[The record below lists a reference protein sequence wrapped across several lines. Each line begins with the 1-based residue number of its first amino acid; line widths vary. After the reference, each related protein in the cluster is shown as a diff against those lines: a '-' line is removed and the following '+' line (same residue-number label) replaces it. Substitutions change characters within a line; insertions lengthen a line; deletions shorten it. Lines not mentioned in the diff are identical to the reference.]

1 MSNKSLTALIVGV
14 VLAIVL
20 WNSFYIVS
28 QTERAVMLRFGR
40 IVEPD
45 VKPGLHMKIPYVNSV
60 RKFDARLMT
69 LDSTTSRFLTLEKKA
84 LMVDSYAK
92 WRVDDAERFYTA
104 TSGMKQIADERLARR
119 LEAALRDQF
128 GKRTLHESVSG
139 QRDELM
145 AQVTNTLN
153 RAAQQELGI
162 EVVDVRVKGID
173 LPREVN
179 RSVFERM
186 SSSVSV
192 KPASIAP
199 RVRNWPKVFVPTP
212 IASVGCCWQRPS
224 ARPKSCAVTA
234 MRRRRRSTRLPMGR
248 TRSSTPSTA
257 ACRHTAR
264 ASPTRKM
271 CWCWIPR
278 AISSAIW
285 SPPRRSDGT
294 HPAGDSARRVTRWQN
309 IAMIRQPGNSR
320 LFYVCVPV
328 GAPADSRHG

>member
-14 VLAIVL
+14 VAAIVL

-28 QTERAVMLRFGR
+28 QTERAVLLRFGR
-40 IVEPD
+40 IVEPA

-60 RKFDARLMT
+60 RKFDARLLT
-69 LDSTTSRFLTLEKKA
+69 LDTTTSRFLTLEKKA

-145 AQVTNTLN
+145 AQVTRSLN

-186 SSSVSV
+186 SSEREREAREHRA
-192 KPASIAP
+192 KGKELAEGIRADADRQR
-199 RVRNWPKVFVPTP
+199 RVLLAEAFREAEELRGDGDAKAAAIYAAAYGQDQEFYAFHRSLQAYRESFSSKEDVLVLD
-212 IASVGCCWQRPS
+212 
-224 ARPKSCAVTA
+224 PKSDFF
-234 MRRRRRSTRLPMGR
+234 RYL
-248 TRSSTPSTA
+248 
-257 ACRHTAR
+257 
-264 ASPTRKM
+264 
-271 CWCWIPR
+271 
-278 AISSAIW
+278 
-285 SPPRRSDGT
+285 
-294 HPAGDSARRVTRWQN
+294 Q
-309 IAMIRQPGNSR
+309 GNK
-320 LFYVCVPV
+320 
-328 GAPADSRHG
+328 

>member
-28 QTERAVMLRFGR
+28 QTERAVLLRFGR

-60 RKFDARLMT
+60 RKFDARLLT

-145 AQVTNTLN
+145 AQVTTSLN

-186 SSSVSV
+186 SSEREREAREHRA
-192 KPASIAP
+192 KGKELAEGIRADADRQR
-199 RVRNWPKVFVPTP
+199 RVLLAEAFRE
-212 IASVGCCWQRPS
+212 AEELRGDGD
-224 ARPKSCAVTA
+224 ARAAAIYAAAYGQDQEFYAFHRSLQAYRESFSSKEDVLVLDPKSDFF
-234 MRRRRRSTRLPMGR
+234 RYLQSN
-248 TRSSTPSTA
+248 
-257 ACRHTAR
+257 
-264 ASPTRKM
+264 K
-271 CWCWIPR
+271 
-278 AISSAIW
+278 
-285 SPPRRSDGT
+285 
-294 HPAGDSARRVTRWQN
+294 
-309 IAMIRQPGNSR
+309 
-320 LFYVCVPV
+320 
-328 GAPADSRHG
+328 

>member
-60 RKFDARLMT
+60 RKFDARLLT
-69 LDSTTSRFLTLEKKA
+69 LDTTTSRFLTLEKKA

-104 TSGMKQIADERLARR
+104 TSGVKQIADERLARR

-145 AQVTNTLN
+145 AQVTTSLN
-153 RAAQQELGI
+153 RAVQQELGV

-186 SSSVSV
+186 SSEREREAREHRAKGKELVEGIRADADRQRRV
-192 KPASIAP
+192 LLAEAFREAEELRGDGDARAASIYAAAYGQDQEFYAFH
-199 RVRNWPKVFVPTP
+199 RSLQAYRESFSSKEDVLVLD
-212 IASVGCCWQRPS
+212 A
-224 ARPKSCAVTA
+224 KSDFF
-234 MRRRRRSTRLPMGR
+234 RYLE
-248 TRSSTPSTA
+248 SS
-257 ACRHTAR
+257 
-264 ASPTRKM
+264 K
-271 CWCWIPR
+271 
-278 AISSAIW
+278 
-285 SPPRRSDGT
+285 
-294 HPAGDSARRVTRWQN
+294 
-309 IAMIRQPGNSR
+309 
-320 LFYVCVPV
+320 
-328 GAPADSRHG
+328 

>member
-14 VLAIVL
+14 VLALVL

-28 QTERAVMLRFGR
+28 QTERAVLLRFGR

-69 LDSTTSRFLTLEKKA
+69 LDSSTSRFLTLEKKA
-84 LMVDSYAK
+84 LMVDAYAK
-92 WRVDDAERFYTA
+92 WRVADAERFYTA

-145 AQVTNTLN
+145 GQVTNSLN
-153 RAAQQELGI
+153 RAVQQELGI

-186 SSSVSV
+186 SSEREREAREHRAKGKELAEGIRADADRQRRVLLAEAFREAEELRGDGDARAAAIY
-192 KPASIAP
+192 ASAYGQD
-199 RVRNWPKVFVPTP
+199 REFYSFYRSLQAYRESFSSKEDVLVLD
-212 IASVGCCWQRPS
+212 
-224 ARPKSCAVTA
+224 PKSDFF
-234 MRRRRRSTRLPMGR
+234 RYLEKS
-248 TRSSTPSTA
+248 
-257 ACRHTAR
+257 
-264 ASPTRKM
+264 
-271 CWCWIPR
+271 
-278 AISSAIW
+278 
-285 SPPRRSDGT
+285 
-294 HPAGDSARRVTRWQN
+294 Q
-309 IAMIRQPGNSR
+309 
-320 LFYVCVPV
+320 
-328 GAPADSRHG
+328 

>member
-14 VLAIVL
+14 VLAIVA

-28 QTERAVMLRFGR
+28 QTERAVLLRFGR

-45 VKPGLHMKIPYVNSV
+45 VKPGMHLKIPYVNSV
-60 RKFDARLMT
+60 RKFDASLMT
-69 LDSTTSRFLTLEKKA
+69 LDTTTSRFLTLEKKA

-145 AQVTNTLN
+145 SLVTNSLN

-186 SSSVSV
+186 SSE
-192 KPASIAP
+192 
-199 RVRNWPKVFVPTP
+199 RERE
-212 IASVGCCWQRPS
+212 
-224 ARPKSCAVTA
+224 ARE
-234 MRRRRRSTRLPMGR
+234 
-248 TRSSTPSTA
+248 
-257 ACRHTAR
+257 HR
-264 ASPTRKM
+264 AKGKELAEG
-271 CWCWIPR
+271 IR
-278 AISSAIW
+278 ADAD
-285 SPPRRSDGT
+285 RQ
-294 HPAGDSARRVTRWQN
+294 RRVLLAEAFREAEELRGDGDAQAAAIYAAAYGQDREFYSFHRSLQAYRESFAN
-309 IAMIRQPGNSR
+309 KEDVLVLDPNSDFFR
-320 LFYVCVPV
+320 YLES
-328 GAPADSRHG
+328 ATAQ